1 MSDAQKTPPADPAAD
16 DEAAAAARRAAFTAE
31 VQARTGIDE
40 DMIRTLVHTFYD
52 RIRRDEMLAPIFE
65 ARIKDWP
72 WHLDRMCR
80 FWSSVALMTG
90 VYSGRPMPAH
100 APLPVDARHFDRWLE
115 LFEATAREVCPPA
128 AADHF
133 LERAHRIAESLEMG
147 VAVFRGVMLRRGER
161 LGPVDP
167 LAT

>member
-1 MSDAQKTPPADPAAD
+1 MTEHDRGSHRYVEPESEDAAW
-16 DEAAAAARRAAFTAE
+16 ARRAAFTAE
-31 VQARTGIDE
+31 VQARTGITE
-40 DMIRTLVHTFYD
+40 EMIATLVHRFYD
-52 RIRRDEMLAPIFE
+52 RIRQDALLAPVFE
-65 ARIKDWP
+65 ARIKDWS
-72 WHLDRMCR
+72 WHLERMCR

-147 VAVFRGVMLRRGER
+147 VAVFRGEMLRKGER
-161 LGPVDP
+161 LGPLEP
-167 LAT
+167 QPI